1 MMTVQV
7 KECSVDTS
15 LEKEPDLLNPATPV
29 FLCLRNRHM
38 CDLAKSATL
47 QYYEWCVLLHAVH
60 IMLYRS

>member
-29 FLCLRNRHM
+29 SLSLRNRHM
-38 CDLAKSATL
+38 SGLAKSAPL
-47 QYYEWCVLLHAVH
+47 Q
-60 IMLYRS
+60 